1 MGGGVAIDRVLN
13 DPVTA
18 TIATPLSAATAE
30 TSTNATAGTATNATA
45 SAAADGSVVDVADLV
60 ASAKQG
66 VVSITTQIVQR
77 GPWGQVATGTG
88 AGSGFIIDPS
98 GVIVTNAH
106 VVSGARSVT
115 VTLNDGTEHQG
126 TVVGADTN
134 EDIAVVRI
142 QASGLHTLP
151 LGQSSSVRVG
161 QTVVAIGNAL
171 ALTGE
176 PTATEG
182 IVSALNRS
190 IDTNNGEH
198 LDHLVQTDA
207 AINPGNS
214 GGPLLTL
221 DGRVIGINS
230 AGASD
235 AQNIGFA
242 ISIDSARTT
251 IDQILDQRTS

>member
-1 MGGGVAIDRVLN
+1 MGGGVVIDRVVS
-13 DPVTA
+13 DPLTA
-18 TIATPLSAATAE
+18 TTATPLEAATASDSSATPAS
-30 TSTNATAGTATNATA
+30 TS
-45 SAAADGSVVDVADLV
+45 SVSGGAVDVADLV
-60 ASAKQG
+60 ATAKQG
-66 VVSITTQIVQR
+66 VVSITTRIVQR
-77 GPWGQVATGTG
+77 GPFGQVATGTG
-88 AGSGFIIDPS
+88 AGSGFIIDTS
-98 GVIVTNAH
+98 GIIVTNAH
-106 VVSGARSVT
+106 VVSGARSVS

-126 TVVGADTN
+126 TVLGADTE
-134 EDIAVVRI
+134 EDIAVVKI
-142 QASGLHTLP
+142 DASGLHALP
-151 LGQSSSVRVG
+151 LGQSSSLRVG

-182 IVSALNRS
+182 IVSALNRT
-190 IDTNNGEH
+190 IDTDNGEH

-221 DGRVIGINS
+221 DGNVIGINS

-242 ISIDSARTT
+242 ISIDSAKTT
-251 IDQILDQRTS
+251 IDQLLGQRTN